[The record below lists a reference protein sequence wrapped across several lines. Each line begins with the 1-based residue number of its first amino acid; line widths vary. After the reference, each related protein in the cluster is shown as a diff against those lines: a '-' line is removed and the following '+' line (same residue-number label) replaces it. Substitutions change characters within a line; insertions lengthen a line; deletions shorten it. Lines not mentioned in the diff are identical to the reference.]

1 MKSQVLILPILIGGL
16 VFTKGAAVAPEQE
29 FWKWFQAHEAMLF
42 DLEKNREAV
51 FDQLAAEMH
60 KVNPDLTFEFG
71 PRDQNCREFIIS
83 ADGIKEAFPKV
94 EALFAAAP
102 SLPRWKFIKFRPRRK
117 PFDIS
122 YAGITVKAKSV
133 LVRLSRAGQKANVT
147 VYLPDYKQ
155 NADDKYMTITFL
167 LLDQALGEY
176 DVEMYVGKIDIKSL
190 SDAPKDACS
199 LSALPKAF
207 DNALSKQ

>member
-1 MKSQVLILPILIGGL
+1 MKSQVLILLILIGGL
-16 VFTKGAAVAPEQE
+16 VFTRCTVAVPEQE

-42 DLEKNREAV
+42 DFEKNREAV

-60 KVNPDLTFEFG
+60 KVNPHLTFEFG
-71 PRDQNCREFIIS
+71 PTDQNRREFIIS

-102 SLPRWKFIKFRPRRK
+102 SLPRWKFIKFRPRRA

-133 LVRLSRAGQKANVT
+133 LVRLSRAGQKADIT
-147 VYLPDYKQ
+147 VYLSDYSQ
-155 NADDKYMTITFL
+155 NAYDRYMPITFL

-176 DVEMYVGKIDIKSL
+176 DVEIYVGKIDIKSL

-199 LSALPKAF
+199 LSTLPKVF
-207 DNALSKQ
+207 DNAISKQ